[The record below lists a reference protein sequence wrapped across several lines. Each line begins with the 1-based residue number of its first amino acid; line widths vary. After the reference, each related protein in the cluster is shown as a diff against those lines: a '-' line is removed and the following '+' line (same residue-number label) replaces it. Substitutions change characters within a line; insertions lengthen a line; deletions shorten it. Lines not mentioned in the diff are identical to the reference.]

1 MMNVLDKIEDMSKNL
16 SKMTAFTPDERLVI
30 LREYSHALFLKSV
43 ETEFIS
49 TSTSVNTPS
58 QAGVISKTFAEML
71 REAGMR
77 QHPDI
82 VLLAIYFLNM
92 KKNLTS
98 VTVADIEGQYAQAML
113 KLSSNTNAMINLNRK
128 KGFIQE
134 AEEKKDSKKAFK
146 MTLSGVSYIENFI
159 VNDN

>member
-1 MMNVLDKIEDMSKNL
+1 MNALDKIEDMSKKL
-16 SKMTAFTPDERLVI
+16 SKMTTFSPEERLII
-30 LREYSHALFLKSV
+30 LREYSHALFLRSV

-49 TSTSVNTPS
+49 PSGSTKTPS
-58 QAGVISKTFAEML
+58 QVGVISKTFAEML
-71 REAGMR
+71 RETGIR

-82 VLLAIYFLNM
+82 VLLAIYFLNIQN
-92 KKNLTS
+92 KLAS

-113 KLSSNTNAMINLNRK
+113 KLSSNTNAMVNANRK

-134 AEEKKDSKKAFK
+134 AGEKKDSKKAFK
-146 MTLSGVSYIENFI
+146 MTLSGVSYVENFI